1 MGKKRRSVK
10 SLAFIVGGV
19 VGAIG
24 GLLLAPRPGK
34 DTREQLKKRA
44 DELMEEGRERY
55 GDQYDR
61 VKDMAS
67 DRGGDLK
74 GRIDEVRE
82 KLISGVESATQA
94 MKEKI
99 NVGTE
104 QAQDT
109 VVVEAEPHAEAVA
122 VETVEDKTETQ

>member
-61 VKDMAS
+61 YKDMAS

-82 KLISGVESATQA
+82 KLISGVESATQT
-94 MKEKI
+94 MKDKI

-104 QAQDT
+104 QAQEA
-109 VVVEAEPHAEAVA
+109 VVVEAEPQAEAVA
-122 VETVEDKTETQ
+122 VEDKTETQ